1 MKTKELIQ
9 EIKALLNADQRAR
22 LAQRDSLEKVL
33 GKLKEKESNLQQK
46 LKAAGDDE
54 DRRKELLRKLEV
66 ISAQSQKGLKLLA
79 ELEEIGSSLKSE
91 GSDS

>member
-33 GKLKEKESNLQQK
+33 GKLKEKESALRQR
-46 LKAAGDDE
+46 LEDEGGDE
-54 DRRKELLRKLEV
+54 DRRKEILRKLEV
-66 ISAQSQKGLKLLA
+66 IAAQSQKGIKLLS
-79 ELEEIGSSLKSE
+79 ELEEIDSALKSE
-91 GSDS
+91 KNDS